1 MELGKYKIRV
11 NAICP
16 GSVEGDRMERVVNA
30 KAKLTKTNAKNVKKE
45 FESMVSLGTFVTKEN
60 IASMVLFL
68 LSKESENISGQ
79 IISVD
84 GNTERMN

>member
-16 GSVEGDRMERVVNA
+16 GSVEGDRMKRVVNA
-30 KAKLTKTNAKNVKKE
+30 KAKLTKKNPRNVKKE
-45 FESMVSLGTFVTKEN
+45 FESMVSLGTFVKKEN
-60 IASMVLFL
+60 IASMAIFL
-68 LSKESENISGQ
+68 LSKDSENISGQ